1 MTDDTPLSFHDEQ
14 AESGPVTCSRCEQ
27 SLTEY
32 WTLDG
37 AVLCERCANELQA
50 ERTSGEGAAARVG
63 KAFAFGIGGML
74 VGAGVWYAVA
84 KLANLEVGLIAILL
98 GWLVGKGVHLGSE
111 KRGGLG
117 YQVMAV
123 LITYLG
129 IGVAGVPF
137 AIDGWNEA
145 QQQMVDSLAAVDSAS
160 SPTIPMDSMTDAQLD
175 AEIARLDSA
184 IAAGKELES
193 EATPGLLGVVV
204 GLGALVILALMVP
217 VLSIIGGQSI
227 IGILIYGFALWEAW
241 KFAAATDAAL
251 SGPHPVAGAPS

>member
-1 MTDDTPLSFHDEQ
+1 MTDEPLSFHDDQ
-14 AESGPVTCSRCEQ
+14 AGSGPVTCSRCETPL
-27 SLTEY
+27 SEY
-32 WTLDG
+32 WSIDG
-37 AVLCERCANELQA
+37 AVYCERCKDEVVA
-50 ERTSGEGAAARVG
+50 ERTSPEGATARVG
-63 KAFAFGIGGML
+63 KAFAYGVGGML
-74 VGAGVWYAVA
+74 VGAGVWYGVA
-84 KLANLEVGLIAILL
+84 KITNLEIGLNAILL

-137 AIDGWNEA
+137 AIEGWNEA
-145 QQQMVDSLAAVDSAS
+145 QQQMVDSLAVVDSAS
-160 SPTIPMDSMTDAQLD
+160 APTVPMDSMTDAQLD

-184 IAAGKELES
+184 IAAGKELED
-193 EATPGLLGVVV
+193 EATPGALGVVV
-204 GLGALVILALMVP
+204 GLGALVVLALMVP

-241 KFAAATDAAL
+241 KFAAGTPVVP
-251 SGPHPVAGAPS
+251 SGPHPVGGAPS